1 MSGEKEQRAASGGA
15 TLMGEWNRPTSTDE
29 NGRQFQ
35 EIAGHR
41 LYGGTTDEGTEVDSQ
56 MFGRAGL
63 STSDSASFTK
73 AGTNN
78 SSSGKSASELL
89 AEKYKNAGLNP
100 DGTSGTSGAPQ
111 VTLPTIPTLP
121 AVNLPAAPGLPT
133 YTPPGT
139 PPKLPALNP
148 AAAAP
153 LEGDAATNAAR
164 GRTIDAITARRGRQS
179 TFLTTPSGRTPAAP
193 LPKPLMARS
202 KRTGAGVFGS

>member
-35 EIAGHR
+35 DIVGHK
-41 LYGGTTDEGTEVDSQ
+41 LYGSTDEGVEVDSQ
-56 MFGRAGL
+56 VFGRSGT

-73 AGTNN
+73 ANT
-78 SSSGKSASELL
+78 SGKSASELL
-89 AEKYKNAGLNP
+89 AEKFKNAGLNP
-100 DGTSGTSGAPQ
+100 DGTSAAPSAPQ
-111 VTLPTIPTLP
+111 VNLPTAPTLP

-179 TFLTTPSGRTPAAP
+179 TFLTTPSGRTPASP